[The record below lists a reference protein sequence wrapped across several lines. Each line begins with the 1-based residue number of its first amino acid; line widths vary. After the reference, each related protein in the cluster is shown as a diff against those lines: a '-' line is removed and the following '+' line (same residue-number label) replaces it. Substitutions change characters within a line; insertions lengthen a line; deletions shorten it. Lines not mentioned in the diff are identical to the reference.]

1 MIYAYCETKCRN
13 CNLFHRSQLCNQKK
27 GRKVEANM
35 VEVKATEPDVMVS
48 NMIDLD
54 WEDEGKT
61 GAEILTSLTAL
72 PEWNEM
78 V

>member
-1 MIYAYCETKCRN
+1 MKLARIWIPRIPT
-13 CNLFHRSQLCNQKK
+13 LCSP
-27 GRKVEANM
+27 A
-35 VEVKATEPDVMVS
+35 DVMAS

>member
-1 MIYAYCETKCRN
+1 
-13 CNLFHRSQLCNQKK
+13 
-27 GRKVEANM
+27 M

-48 NMIDLD
+48 NMIDLS
-54 WEDEGKT
+54 WEDKGKA
-61 GAEILTSLTAL
+61 GAEILTNLTAL